1 MQLWLRRFPCIPF
14 GCLTL
19 VSAFTISSPLLGQDP
34 LHRSEKPNA
43 LRLTERSDAKSQEPP
58 MIQWEDRQEFTD
70 DESETHKNL
79 DTEGWLII
87 GSADTRLLSGN
98 DSEEPEFV
106 DLAQEED
113 IANDENNL
121 ALAFELANAS
131 FAPSLSVYSWLIKPT
146 LIPYQAD
153 ESVPAK
159 VDEPKEQ
166 NPKHDQEAGSQNKR
180 LTESNLEPPELM
192 SKTTSTEVDEVEQK
206 TETDLAPHEDTSIA
220 DRKVEGTAS
229 SDVAKNTEVPKKP
242 VARALRTPFETEDSS
257 DSKGKSSD
265 VPQHDPDSQAE
276 QDEPRIDVAKKPN
289 DKELQG
295 VDALNAS
302 KPGSHRREI
311 RIAEPTL
318 DSKTDGQ
325 SVPSKSVPPNGKKQ
339 AIEPE
344 LERRLLK
351 ANACLKYYLQNPEST
366 SVRSPWAVMHAL
378 IAFGSD
384 YELVHG
390 QNRVNAIGWMCH
402 NGTCRT
408 QRMFTPKGRGFV
420 PNVGGGVQGH
430 EGQFL
435 AILAQSNVPLDY
447 PIQIGASQFK
457 VEDLVRYEMAT
468 CKEKSEL
475 TFKLIGL
482 SYYLDSNKQ
491 WKANDGRI
499 WSIPKL
505 IQEELAQPVNGSAC
519 GGTHRLM
526 GFSFSVRQRQL
537 QNQPINGQYARAA
550 KFVREYVAYT
560 LRLQNPD
567 GSFSTD
573 WYEGRANEP
582 NDERKVQT
590 SGHMLEWLMFTL
602 TDEEIKQPKIALG
615 IEFLLSKI
623 YDKRDQKWP
632 IGPRGHA
639 TRAVALYHERM
650 TGLPSNSDTQ
660 QSVGSQPLSS
670 AKAIVPAPIL
680 RK

>member
-19 VSAFTISSPLLGQDP
+19 VTAFTISSPLLGQDP
-34 LHRSEKPNA
+34 PSRSEKPNA
-43 LRLTERSDAKSQEPP
+43 LRLPVRADTKSQEPP
-58 MIQWEDRQEFTD
+58 MIQWEDLQESTD
-70 DESETHKNL
+70 DVSETQENT

-106 DLAQEED
+106 DLAQEEE
-113 IANDENNL
+113 IPSDEDNL

-131 FAPSLSVYSWLIKPT
+131 FAPSLSVYSWLIRPT

-153 ESVPAK
+153 EPTPAAI
-159 VDEPKEQ
+159 DDSE
-166 NPKHDQEAGSQNKR
+166 GQNKR
-180 LTESNLEPPELM
+180 LTESKLEPPELM

-206 TETDLAPHEDTSIA
+206 TETDLAPHEYAGIA
-220 DRKVEGTAS
+220 DRVVEDTALA
-229 SDVAKNTEVPKKP
+229 DVSKKTEVPKKP
-242 VARALRTPFETEDSS
+242 AARAIRTPFETEDFS
-257 DSKGKSSD
+257 DLKGKSSE
-265 VPQHDPDSQAE
+265 VPQHDPDSLAE
-276 QDEPRIDVAKKPN
+276 QDEPKIDASKISSG
-289 DKELQG
+289 KELQG
-295 VDALNAS
+295 VDALKAS
-302 KPGSHRREI
+302 KPGTHRKEI
-311 RIAEPTL
+311 RIAEP
-318 DSKTDGQ
+318 SMEGKPDGQ
-325 SVPSKSVPPNGKKQ
+325 SVPSKPEPTNDKKQ
-339 AIEPE
+339 TIEPE

-390 QNRVNAIGWMCH
+390 QSRVNAIGWMCH

-408 QRMFTPKGRGFV
+408 QRMFTPKGRSFI

-447 PIQIGASQFK
+447 PIQIGASKFK

-491 WKANDGRI
+491 WKANDGKI

-650 TGLPSNSDTQ
+650 TGMISSSDPQ
-660 QSVGSQPLSS
+660 KSVVSQPLSS
-670 AKAIVPAPIL
+670 AKAMTPAPIL

>member
-1 MQLWLRRFPCIPF
+1 MRLWLRRFLCIPI

-19 VSAFTISSPLLGQDP
+19 VTDFTISSPLLGQDP
-34 LHRSEKPNA
+34 PSRSEKPNA
-43 LRLTERSDAKSQEPP
+43 LRLPVRSDTKSQEPP
-58 MIQWEDRQEFTD
+58 MIQWEDLQESTD
-70 DESETHKNL
+70 DVSETQENA

-106 DLAQEED
+106 DLAQEEE
-113 IANDENNL
+113 IPSDENNL

-131 FAPSLSVYSWLIKPT
+131 FAPSLSVYSWLIRPT

-153 ESVPAK
+153 EPTPAGI
-159 VDEPKEQ
+159 DDSEE
-166 NPKHDQEAGSQNKR
+166 QNKR
-180 LTESNLEPPELM
+180 LAEFKLEPPELM

-206 TETDLAPHEDTSIA
+206 TE
-220 DRKVEGTAS
+220 
-229 SDVAKNTEVPKKP
+229 VPKKP
-242 VARALRTPFETEDSS
+242 VARAIRTPFATEDIS
-257 DSKGKSSD
+257 DLKGKSSE
-265 VPQHDPDSQAE
+265 VPQHDPDSQTE
-276 QDEPRIDVAKKPN
+276 QDEPRIDASKKSS

-311 RIAEPTL
+311 RIAEPSME
-318 DSKTDGQ
+318 SKPDGQ
-325 SVPSKSVPPNGKKQ
+325 SVPSKPEPTNDKKQ

-384 YELVHG
+384 YELLHG
-390 QNRVNAIGWMCH
+390 QSRVNAIGWMCH

-408 QRMFTPKGRGFV
+408 QRMFTPKGRSFI

-447 PIQIGASQFK
+447 PIQIGASKFK

-491 WKANDGRI
+491 WKANDGKI

-650 TGLPSNSDTQ
+650 TGLLSSSDPQ
-660 QSVGSQPLSS
+660 QSAGTQPLSS
-670 AKAIVPAPIL
+670 AKAIVPAPII

>member
-1 MQLWLRRFPCIPF
+1 MQLWLRRFLCIPF

-19 VSAFTISSPLLGQDP
+19 VTGFTASSPLLGQEP
-34 LHRSEKPNA
+34 PSRGEKPNV
-43 LRLTERSDAKSQEPP
+43 LRLPDSSDAKSQEPP
-58 MIQWEDRQEFTD
+58 MILWEDSQ
-70 DESETHKNL
+70 ESEDGQESTDEKSETQGNS
-79 DTEGWLII
+79 DDDGWLII

-106 DLAQEED
+106 NLAQEEE
-113 IANDENNL
+113 IPSDENNL

-146 LIPYQAD
+146 LIPYQAEEPVPAAVD
-153 ESVPAK
+153 ES
-159 VDEPKEQ
+159 DE
-166 NPKHDQEAGSQNKR
+166 QNKR
-180 LTESNLEPPELM
+180 LTESKLEPPELL
-192 SKTTSTEVDEVEQK
+192 SKTTSTEVHQHEQK
-206 TETDLAPHEDTSIA
+206 NGSDHATQETATQDEASVA
-220 DRKVEGTAS
+220 DRMVGDTAI
-229 SDVAKNTEVPKKP
+229 SDVAKKSEVPKKP
-242 VARALRTPFETEDSS
+242 LSRTIRTPFETEDSS
-257 DSKGKSSD
+257 DPKGKTSE
-265 VPQHDPDSQAE
+265 VPQHDPDSLAE
-276 QDEPRIDVAKKPN
+276 QDEPKIDASKMSSG
-289 DKELQG
+289 KELQG
-295 VDALNAS
+295 VDALKAS
-302 KPGSHRREI
+302 KPGAHRKEI
-311 RIAEPTL
+311 RIAEPSL
-318 DSKTDGQ
+318 ENKTEGQ
-325 SVPSKSVPPNGKKQ
+325 QVPSKSVPPIVKKQ
-339 AIEPE
+339 VVEPE

-351 ANACLKYYLQNPEST
+351 ANACLQYYLQNPEST

-390 QNRVNAIGWMCH
+390 QSRVNAIGWMCH

-408 QRMFTPKGRGFV
+408 QRMFTPKGRSFV

-491 WKANDGRI
+491 WKANDGKI

-505 IQEELAQPVNGSAC
+505 IQEELAQPVIGSAC

-526 GFSFSVRQRQL
+526 GFSFAVRQRQL

-560 LRLQNPD
+560 LQLQNPD

-573 WYEGRANEP
+573 WYEGRANDP
-582 NDERKVQT
+582 NEERKVQT

-602 TDEEIKQPKIALG
+602 TDEEIKQPKIAKG

-623 YDKRDQKWP
+623 YDKRDHKWP

-639 TRAVALYHERM
+639 TRAVALYQERM
-650 TGLPSNSDTQ
+650 TGLLTSSDPQ
-660 QSVGSQPLSS
+660 KSAGAQPLSS
-670 AKAIVPAPIL
+670 AKAIVPAPII

>member
-1 MQLWLRRFPCIPF
+1 MRLWLRRFLCIPI

-19 VSAFTISSPLLGQDP
+19 VTDFTIASPSLGQDP
-34 LHRSEKPNA
+34 PSRSEKPNA
-43 LRLTERSDAKSQEPP
+43 LRLDTKSQEPP
-58 MIQWEDRQEFTD
+58 MIQWEDLQESTD
-70 DESETHKNL
+70 DVSETQENT

-98 DSEEPEFV
+98 DSEAPEFV
-106 DLAQEED
+106 DLAQEEE
-113 IANDENNL
+113 IPSDENNL

-131 FAPSLSVYSWLIKPT
+131 FAPSLSVYSWLIRPT

-153 ESVPAK
+153 EPVPAA
-159 VDEPKEQ
+159 VDESEDSSPSGERGQAKQ
-166 NPKHDQEAGSQNKR
+166 NNRITEAK
-180 LTESNLEPPELM
+180 LEPPALL
-192 SKTTSTEVDEVEQK
+192 SKTTSTEVHELELK
-206 TETDLAPHEDTSIA
+206 TEPELATQEDASNGDSLAEDTA
-220 DRKVEGTAS
+220 LT
-229 SDVAKNTEVPKKP
+229 DVAKKIEVPKKP
-242 VARALRTPFETEDSS
+242 VARAIRTPFETEDLS
-257 DSKGKSSD
+257 DLKGKSSD
-265 VPQHDPDSQAE
+265 VPQHDPDSLAE
-276 QDEPRIDVAKKPN
+276 QDEPKIDASKMSSG
-289 DKELQG
+289 KELQG

-302 KPGSHRREI
+302 KPGTHRKEI
-311 RIAEPTL
+311 RIAEP
-318 DSKTDGQ
+318 SIENKTEGQ
-325 SVPSKSVPPNGKKQ
+325 SVPSKSVPATVKKQ
-339 AIEPE
+339 VIEPE

-351 ANACLKYYLQNPEST
+351 ANACLQHYLQNPEST

-390 QNRVNAIGWMCH
+390 QSRVNAIGWMCH

-408 QRMFTPKGRGFV
+408 QRMFTPKGRSFI

-491 WKANDGRI
+491 WKANDGKI

-560 LRLQNPD
+560 LQLQNPD

-582 NDERKVQT
+582 NEERKVQT

-602 TDEEIKQPKIALG
+602 TDEEIKQPKIAKG
-615 IEFLLSKI
+615 IDFLLSKI